1 NHKNYK
7 FYTAF
12 ADAKINKQLDKW
24 LQEGM
29 TTTDVWNK
37 MGFKDTTA
45 DDLPRIFES
54 ERFKPYLR
62 YANAFDNA
70 MKKAA
75 RAHAEIE
82 RAIKAGEL

>member
-1 NHKNYK
+1 
-7 FYTAF
+7 
-12 ADAKINKQLDKW
+12 
-24 LQEGM
+24 
-29 TTTDVWNK
+29 